1 MSIDPNQIN
10 YLKEQW
16 LPDLKYRVPIT
27 IYVDGSSLSEIAK
40 DFLSELEKI
49 SKGKVT
55 VKTNF
60 LNKSA
65 EERFRVD
72 RGPIIVIGKSE
83 NIIYI
88 GLPLGYEIWTFYE
101 TIKIVSRKEHGLKKL
116 ARELNRTSKKLKI
129 YTIVTPSCYYCSH
142 SVKLANRAAIAS
154 KGKILSYIINGA
166 DYPEFID
173 KWKIMTVPTTIITD
187 ECGEEKFIR
196 AGAVD
201 EKEFIDKI
209 RDMICEKII
218 C

>member
-16 LPDLKYRVPIT
+16 LPELKHRVPIT
-27 IYVDGSSLSEIAK
+27 AYIDEDPLSEMAK
-40 DFLSELEKI
+40 DFLTELEKI
-49 SKGKVT
+49 SEGKIK
-55 VKTNF
+55 VKIDF
-60 LNKSA
+60 LNETLEHK
-65 EERFRVD
+65 FGVD
-72 RGPIIVIGKSE
+72 RGPIIVIGKPR
-83 NIIYI
+83 NIVYI

-101 TIKIVSRKEHGLKKL
+101 TIKIVSRREHGLKKL

-142 SVKLANRAAIAS
+142 SVQLANRVAVAS
-154 KGKILSYIINGA
+154 KGKIISYIVNGA
-166 DYPEFID
+166 DFPEFID
-173 KWKIMTVPTTIITD
+173 KWKIMTVPTTIIVD
-187 ECGEEKFIR
+187 EHGEEKFIR

-201 EKEFIDKI
+201 ESEFIGKI